1 MYKKYKSYVKKKENI
16 KMSWRLKKTKIMKTF
31 VF

>member
-1 MYKKYKSYVKKKENI
+1 MYKKYKSYVKKENI